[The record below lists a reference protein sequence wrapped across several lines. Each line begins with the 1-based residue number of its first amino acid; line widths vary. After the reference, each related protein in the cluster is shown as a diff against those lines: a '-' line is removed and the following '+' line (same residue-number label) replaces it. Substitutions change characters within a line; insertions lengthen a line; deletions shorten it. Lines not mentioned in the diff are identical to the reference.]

1 MKEKG
6 PFCGLKVHFI
16 YSAVPSGCALA
27 ASRRKSISLYLA
39 SLRSRNTNFDA
50 EMKSDAATIAIAVTV
65 TVTVTTHH
73 LPLIRNRIASTL
85 FSSVLL

>member
-50 EMKSDAATIAIAVTV
+50 EMESDAPTIAIA
-65 TVTVTTHH
+65 VTTHH
-73 LPLIRNRIASTL
+73 LPLIRNRIVSTI
-85 FSSVLL
+85 FSPILL